1 MAREA
6 RGAAQTYFA
15 GDIVLALPRLFP
27 EECRP
32 AEGAE
37 REPPYVLVCLR
48 GKPDT
53 FGCFAMPEARLR
65 ELAGALDALAAR
77 GLRIAFL
84 PFQQHQTEDDDT
96 LHREVAAHM
105 RHRDAAMFVPWTA
118 DIGRIAT
125 LFRGASLAVA
135 MRLHAAVLAE
145 AFGTATVTLA
155 YDRKLHEFAAQRGL
169 PVIEATDLDRPD
181 TCRDRLIDA
190 LDGGRPGP
198 GEAPPHD
205 WMNITFQA

>member
-27 EECRP
+27 DECR
-32 AEGAE
+32 ATEGAV

-48 GKPDT
+48 GNPDT
-53 FGCFAMPEARLR
+53 FGRFAMPEPRLR

-84 PFQQHQTEDDDT
+84 PFQQHETEDDDT
-96 LHREVAAHM
+96 LHREVAARM
-105 RHRDAAMFVPWTA
+105 RHRDAVVFVPWTA

-145 AFGTATVTLA
+145 AFGAATAIAGLRSQAARVRA
-155 YDRKLHEFAAQRGL
+155 AARPAGDRSHRSRSSRHLPRPARSTPWTAA
-169 PVIEATDLDRPD
+169 
-181 TCRDRLIDA
+181 
-190 LDGGRPGP
+190 GRAGARRRRTI
-198 GEAPPHD
+198 G
-205 WMNITFQA
+205 